1 MVMHEVGQGDYQ
13 SPEVRVYSWG
23 EVVGDLGRR
32 HRKERAGGRGGGGAY
47 EENFVTSSVTQL
59 VE

>member
-1 MVMHEVGQGDYQ
+1 MGNLVALE
-13 SPEVRVYSWG
+13 G
-23 EVVGDLGRR
+23 EGRW
-32 HRKERAGGRGGGGAY
+32 EGRGGAY